1 MIRYECLICNI
12 RYLTQVEAERCNH
25 TLQPIQSPYIVT
37 HDPLPQERNN

>member
-25 TLQPIQSPYIVT
+25 TLQPIHAPYTIPSIPT
-37 HDPLPQERNN
+37 ERNN